1 MRNRS
6 LVIFLAFGML
16 LYPRAHAQEGA
27 WLPVEPMPT
36 ARESVA
42 ACTVG
47 GKIYAIGGFPGR
59 SAKGIQTNERY
70 DPSNNSWTRMAPMP
84 TGRRMPVTGVV
95 DGKCYVIGGRIT
107 DTDTPLDTVEAYDP
121 ETDAWTT
128 HAPMPTP
135 RFAHAAAVVDG
146 IIYVIG
152 GTDAGRVF
160 QLVEA
165 YNPATGSW
173 TTRAP
178 MSAARALHGAA
189 AANGKIHVMGG
200 TTDAMSTYSSMEI
213 YDPVFNSWSAGPD
226 MPLGKFS
233 LSAATLDNRIYAI
246 GGTDIVRPMVHVAA
260 FDLDSRTWAE
270 VAPLNTRRV
279 RFASAVAGDWIYA
292 IGGSVT
298 FGGSKHVGMDL
309 VERYTPTSQS
319 EAFGINAGM
328 SDAWFNPLTSGQGF
342 VMAVY
347 PKIGQMF
354 VSWFTYD
361 IERPADD
368 LEAIIGEPGHRWLT
382 AQGPY
387 EGHTAELTIY
397 RSAGGVF
404 DAVTPAP
411 VTDAAGEGTMTIE
424 FADCN
429 TALLSYELT
438 SLGLTGEIPIQR
450 IVKDNVSLCET
461 LNSPMQ

>member
-1 MRNRS
+1 MKHRS
-6 LVIFLAFGML
+6 LVILLAFGIL
-16 LYPRAHAQEGA
+16 LSPGVQAQEGA

-42 ACTVG
+42 ACTVD

-59 SAKGIQTNERY
+59 SAKGTITNERY
-70 DPSNNSWTRMAPMP
+70 DPETDSWTGVASMP

-95 DGKCYVIGGRIT
+95 DGKCYVIGGRID
-107 DTDTPLDTVEAYDP
+107 DTGTPLDTVEAYDP
-121 ETDAWTT
+121 KTDSWTT

-152 GTDAGRVF
+152 GTDFGRVF

-165 YNPATGSW
+165 YNPATNSW
-173 TTRAP
+173 TTLTP
-178 MSAARALHGAA
+178 MPVARALHGAA

-200 TTDAMSTYSSMEI
+200 TIDGVSTYTSMDI
-213 YDPVFNSWSAGPD
+213 YDPASNSWSAGPD
-226 MPLGKFS
+226 MPLGKLS

-246 GGTDIVRPMVHVAA
+246 GGADNLLRSLEHVAA

-279 RFASAVAGDWIYA
+279 RFASAVAGNWIYA
-292 IGGSVT
+292 IGGTVT
-298 FGGSKHVGMDL
+298 FGGIKHVGMDL
-309 VERYTPTSQS
+309 VERYSYIAVSDT
-319 EAFGINAGM
+319 FGINAGI
-328 SDAWFNPLTSGQGF
+328 SDAWFNPLTNGQGF
-342 VMAVY
+342 IINVF
-347 PKIGQMF
+347 PELGQMF
-354 VSWFTYD
+354 VSWFTFD

-368 LEAIIGEPGHRWLT
+368 VEAIIGDPGHRWLT

-387 EGHTAELTIY
+387 EGDKAELTIY
-397 RSAGGVF
+397 QSAGGVF
-404 DAVTPAP
+404 NAVPPTP

-438 SLGLTGEIPIQR
+438 APGLTGEVPIQR
-450 IVKDNVSLCET
+450 IVKDNVALCET
-461 LNSPMQ
+461 LNSP